1 MIIYVDITQLEK
13 GRANTGIQRVVK
25 EFLKRTKSTSGI
37 VYKIIIYNEITKNV
51 NLLDNEEVEL
61 FLKDTQNYQFKNKT
75 TIDIFT
81 IKPTTLTALL
91 DMDSN
96 WNIELKREK
105 LYPILKENG
114 FKIFNFIYD
123 LIPILLPQYAH
134 EVTANNFE
142 SYIKAI
148 FNHSD
153 LVMFDSQSALNDFL
167 KIKKEHDIQRDI
179 PTRAIGLGSD
189 FIKSNTEVVD
199 IKIKNILDKKY
210 ILFVGTLEPRKNQ
223 ETTLD
228 VFTKLSEK
236 YDDLN
241 LVIIGRKGWKIDHL
255 LEKIENHPLKNRR
268 VFWLDNISDDELS
281 HFYQN
286 AFLVTYLSKY
296 EGYGLP
302 IAESLSYA
310 NITITSKNSSMYEV
324 GRDFADYVV
333 YDSFNELES
342 LITLYIEN
350 QELYR
355 LKKEAIRNSFK
366 TTSWD
371 QFYHSISSIFI
382 NYQKSIEIT
391 QSHLKKLQFVFISI
405 DKHNLEG
412 TIAKIDE
419 YADFVKEYIVVTNA
433 KCLDDFKQ
441 IKSKNKITL
450 IDEDS
455 ILKEH
460 KENFSKKDHQ
470 SKNWLLRVSLL
481 NIEMLDAE
489 FIMLDD
495 DNRPLR
501 KIDISTFITDDGRYN
516 CFYFY
521 DLLNWNNLHT
531 DYDKG
536 QHKTKDILTK
546 LNYELLSYSSHSPQI
561 INKEILK
568 EVSNDFFQIG
578 LNNPIDEWSIYFNYG
593 ASLYPNSF
601 SKKRYETLNWPANPT
616 DWDLIYSQEK
626 YTFENYYKELYD
638 EKERNYSDSTETKVK
653 QHLANLSPFLDTKEI
668 FKANTEILSK
678 NNMVHQ
684 IASFKTKDIEIY
696 ILAIPYFII
705 VKPDSDLKLQ
715 LNYKV
720 INKTQKTHDVSLDI
734 FLDGQHRA
742 RKELARVTLE
752 AYQESIVEFPISS
765 INLEQFIYDIT
776 FNIMIDN
783 SYLYEKDSP
792 YLMKLIVS
800 DEPVDKLLDYP
811 KLIGN
816 DAKEKTLKDKIKAIP
831 ALGFLT
837 RWIYNILRI
846 NNIKHNVY
854 MQQNQLNV
862 LTQQLQQ
869 QSQQMQQQLQQ
880 QSQQIEALNST
891 IKQQVS
897 KEILFQS
904 LSFGQRIDQFI
915 FDAKIDMKNSNSSV
929 ESLEK
934 LPRIF
939 TDDYYLAFENK
950 FRGSREEISL
960 RMKEYFA
967 YLDLKTIEKSL
978 DIGCGRAEWVELLQQ
993 KGIEAYGIDMNFS
1006 MIQEAKKHNI
1016 SNLQTTDAL
1025 KYLSLQKDNSLDL
1038 ITAFHVI
1045 EHIPFETLLLVVKE
1059 IYRVLKPQGQLLL
1072 ETPNPENLLV
1082 ASYTFYKDPTHL
1094 NPLPSEVISFML
1106 DYLTFQNIKVTP
1118 LHPFPSTMHLKEN
1131 TQSANFINESFLKA
1145 QDYIITATK

>member
-1 MIIYVDITQLEK
+1 MTIYVDITQLEK

-25 EFLKRTKSTSGI
+25 EFLKRIQTKNGI
-37 VYKIIIYNEITKNV
+37 IYKIIIYDDITKNFS
-51 NLLDNEEVEL
+51 LLDNEEVEL
-61 FLKDTQNYQFKNKT
+61 FLKDTLNYQFKNKT
-75 TIDIFT
+75 IIDIFT
-81 IKPTTLTALL
+81 IKPTTLTAFL

-96 WNIELKREK
+96 WNVQLKREK
-105 LYPILKENG
+105 LYPVLKENG

-123 LIPILLPQYAH
+123 LIPIILPQYAH

-148 FNHSD
+148 FDYSD
-153 LVMFDSQSALNDFL
+153 LVMFDSQSASDDFQ
-167 KIKKEHDIQRDI
+167 KIKKEHAAQRDI
-179 PTRAIGLGSD
+179 PTRVIGLGSD
-189 FIKSNTEVVD
+189 FIKSDTE
-199 IKIKNILDKKY
+199 ILDANIKSILNKKY

-223 ETTLD
+223 ETVLD
-228 VFTKLSEK
+228 VFTTLAQQ

-255 LEKIENHPLKNRR
+255 IEKIQNHPLKNKS

-324 GRDFADYVV
+324 GRNFADYVA
-333 YDSFNELES
+333 YNSFNELQS
-342 LITLYIEN
+342 LISLYIEN
-350 QELYR
+350 QELYK
-355 LKKEAIRNSFK
+355 LKKETIKNHFK

-371 QFYHSISSIFI
+371 QFYHSISSIFV
-382 NYQKSIEIT
+382 NYQKSIDIT

-412 TIAKIDE
+412 TIAKIDQ

-433 KCLDDFKQ
+433 KCLDDFKK
-441 IKSKNKITL
+441 IKSKNKIVL

-470 SKNWLLRVSLL
+470 SKNWLLRISLL
-481 NIEMLDAE
+481 NIEMLDSE

-501 KIDISTFITDDGRYN
+501 KIDLETFITADGRYN

-521 DLLNWNNLHT
+521 NLLSWNNHHT

-568 EVSNDFFQIG
+568 EVSDDFFQKG
-578 LNNPIDEWSIYFNYG
+578 LNNPIDEWSIYFNY
-593 ASLYPNSF
+593 AVSLYPNSF
-601 SKKRYETLNWPANPT
+601 NKKRYETLNWPADPT
-616 DWDLIYSQEK
+616 NWELNYPQEK

-638 EKERNYSDSTETKVK
+638 IKELDHADSAEIKVEKHLTK
-653 QHLANLSPFLDTKEI
+653 LSPFQETKKLFDSNI
-668 FKANTEILSK
+668 EILSK
-678 NNMVHQ
+678 NNMIHK
-684 IASFKTKDIEIY
+684 IASFITKDIEFY
-696 ILAIPYFII
+696 LLSIPYFAI
-705 VKPDSDLKLQ
+705 VKPEADLKLQ
-715 LNYKV
+715 LNYRLL
-720 INKTQKTHDVSLDI
+720 NKTQKEHDISLVL
-734 FLDGQHRA
+734 FLNGHCR
-742 RKELARVTLE
+742 TLVKLSPITQD
-752 AYQESIVEFPISS
+752 ASQESIVELPIASS
-765 INLEQFIYDIT
+765 ELKQSIYDIT
-776 FNIMIDN
+776 FNIMVDN
-783 SYLYEKDSP
+783 SYLYKEDSSP

-800 DEPVDKLLDYP
+800 DESSEKLLNYP
-811 KLIGN
+811 KLISN
-816 DAKEKTLKDKIKAIP
+816 DTKVSEQTLKDKIKAIP
-831 ALGFLT
+831 ILGFFT
-837 RWIYNILRI
+837 RWLYNIARL
-846 NNIKHNVY
+846 NNIKHNIY
-854 MQQNQLNV
+854 IQQNQLNA
-862 LTQQLQQ
+862 L
-869 QSQQMQQQLQQ
+869 SQQVQQ
-880 QSQQIEALNST
+880 QSQQIQQQSQQIQQLNST
-891 IKQQVS
+891 IKQQIS

-934 LPRIF
+934 LPRAF

-950 FRGSREEISL
+950 FRGKREEIYT
-960 RMKEYFA
+960 RMQEYLI
-967 YLDLKTIEKSL
+967 YLDLTTIKRSL
-978 DIGCGRAEWVELLQQ
+978 DIGCGRAEWVEILQQ
-993 KGIEAYGIDMNFS
+993 KGIDAHGIDMNFV
-1006 MIQEAKKHNI
+1006 MIQEAKKYNI
-1016 SNLQTTDAL
+1016 ANLQTTDAL

-1045 EHIPFETLLLVVKE
+1045 EHIPFEALLLVVKE

-1106 DYLTFQNIKVTP
+1106 EYLTFQDIKVTP

-1145 QDYIITATK
+1145 QDYIITAKK